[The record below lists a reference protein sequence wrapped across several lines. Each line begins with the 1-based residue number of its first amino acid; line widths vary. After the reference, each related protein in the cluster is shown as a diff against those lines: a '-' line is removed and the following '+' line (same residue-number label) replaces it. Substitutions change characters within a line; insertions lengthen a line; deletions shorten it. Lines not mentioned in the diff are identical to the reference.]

1 MQANVPHPD
10 ILDQIAAM
18 DDESRESDRPAEA
31 FWAGLSAIGHAQT
44 VKDVY
49 RAAHELAIRLPW
61 VEAAAILHRDNQGL
75 LTMAYNPDGRVSPDQ
90 WTRAAA
96 VLYRRWIAAHTPG
109 QTGSRMPSVLFEP
122 ESAVSLVPFSRG
134 DSLLGAVLLVGS
146 DDRRVDQTTVLGVS
160 LGSLGV
166 VMSQALA
173 NVVLRH
179 RLKATV
185 SRAEHEQVLSRASKA
200 FGRVLHDGPLQDLTV
215 VGMALDRVLADQEHR
230 DQETGDV
237 AYARE
242 MVDRAIERLRQCIG
256 GLRERPTA
264 HVAPSMTAPLR
275 AVMAEIEPSDLALEV
290 DIGDV
295 SGVQLSPEIEHALVG
310 ITREALHNVRKHA
323 RADRIRLEIHQVG
336 SEVELIINDDGVGFN
351 GVAPPGHFG
360 LEQIRELAEES
371 GGTIEI
377 GSRAGQGTEVR
388 ARIPLP
394 GEQSQLRRGTRSAR
408 SGSSNVGKDET

>member
-1 MQANVPHPD
+1 MKEATLQANGPHPD

-31 FWAGLSAIGHAQT
+31 FSAGLSAVGHAQT

-49 RAAHELAIRLPW
+49 RAAHELAIRLPR

-75 LTMAYNPDGRVSPDQ
+75 LTMAYNPDGRVSPEQ
-90 WTRAAA
+90 WTRASA
-96 VLYRRWIAAHTPG
+96 VLYRRWIAAHTAE
-109 QTGSRMPSVLFEP
+109 QTRSRLPTVLYEP

-134 DSLLGAVLLVGS
+134 DSLLGAVLLVGLAG
-146 DDRRVDQTTVLGVS
+146 RRVDQTTLLGVC

-166 VMSQALA
+166 VMTQTLA

-185 SRAEHEQVLSRASKA
+185 SQAEHEQALTRAAKA
-200 FGRVLHDGPLQDLTV
+200 AGRELHDGPLQDLAV
-215 VGMALDRVLADQEHR
+215 VGMTLDRLLAEHEGT
-230 DQETGDV
+230 DLNTGEV
-237 AYARE
+237 ENARE
-242 MVDRAIERLRQCIG
+242 MVDRAIERLRQTISE
-256 GLRERPTA
+256 LRQNRAPP
-264 HVAPSMTAPLR
+264 VAPSVTAPLR
-275 AVMAEIEPSDLALEV
+275 AVMAEAGPGDPALEV
-290 DIGDV
+290 DIADV

-323 RADRIRLEIHQVG
+323 RADRIRLEVHQIG
-336 SEVELIINDDGVGFN
+336 ADVELIINDDGVGFD
-351 GVAPPGHFG
+351 GASLPGHFG

-377 GSRAGQGTEVR
+377 GSQAGQGTEVR
-388 ARIPLP
+388 ARIPLSGGQP
-394 GEQSQLRRGTRSAR
+394 RG
-408 SGSSNVGKDET
+408 